1 VLLDVLLFLLLEIT
15 LLLTLKAYVA
25 LQRGLS
31 SFRGLIVN
39 NALPRSH
46 TQPSARRCDNRKCP
60 KSPLYLHRV
69 LARMEGIGT
78 GRKRRIER
86 KKTESQPSKMTASSL
101 TTSLFKCHIT
111 ANSLNEAGGFAAE
124 VGRAPAADIDRY
136 SCSAALHAGRV
147 TSGPIERRS
156 NILVYRRVTY

>member
-1 VLLDVLLFLLLEIT
+1 
-15 LLLTLKAYVA
+15 
-25 LQRGLS
+25 
-31 SFRGLIVN
+31 
-39 NALPRSH
+39 
-46 TQPSARRCDNRKCP
+46 
-60 KSPLYLHRV
+60 
-69 LARMEGIGT
+69 MEGIGT

-136 SCSAALHAGRV
+136 SYCCCA
-147 TSGPIERRS
+147 TSGPR
-156 NILVYRRVTY
+156 NFWPD